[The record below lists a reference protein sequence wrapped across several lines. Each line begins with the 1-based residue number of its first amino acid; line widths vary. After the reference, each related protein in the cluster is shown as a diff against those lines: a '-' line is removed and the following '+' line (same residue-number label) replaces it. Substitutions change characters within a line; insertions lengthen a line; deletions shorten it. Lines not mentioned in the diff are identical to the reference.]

1 MANELKHGSVGT
13 ELTPAEWE
21 AVGAHVVAN
30 QAVGDI
36 IYADTTSQLL
46 RLGIGSTNDVLRVTG
61 GKPDWQA
68 TSFITSLGT
77 IATGVWQ
84 GTDVGVAYG
93 GTGASTLTDGGV
105 LLGSGTNAITAM
117 AVLTDGQMIVGNGS
131 TDPVAE
137 SGATL

>member
-13 ELTPAEWE
+13 ELTQAEWE

-68 TSFITSLGT
+68 TSFITALGT

-93 GTGASTLTDGGV
+93 GTGGLHP
-105 LLGSGTNAITAM
+105 
-117 AVLTDGQMIVGNGS
+117 
-131 TDPVAE
+131 DPERRPGRQWFLRYWVDRYVD
-137 SGATL
+137 